1 MKKLFFTFPL
11 FLLFVSAFSLSV
23 FAQTPKPTQ
32 TPTIEDDGEVVKIT
46 TTLIQLDVVVTDK
59 KGNQVTDLKPE
70 DFEVYENG
78 KKQDITN
85 LSYISSNSARQP
97 IDANQPNSKKN
108 DKLSAPI
115 PPVKLKPEQIRRT
128 YALVVDDLGLS
139 FENVSTVKYALKK
152 FVNEQMQ
159 AGDLVAIIRTGSG
172 IGALQSFTSDRRQL
186 FAAIEKIKW
195 NPQGRS
201 GGSAFAAVA
210 PPLAGSLDNDKKN
223 EVEQKIN
230 KNKEDGN
237 FDQSSVDF
245 RNENFTVGTLGALR
259 YVIRGMRELPGRKS
273 VLLFSEGF
281 QMYSE
286 ENGMKTPTR
295 ILNGMRVLAD
305 LANRA
310 SVVIYTLDPRG
321 LVSSYGLNA
330 DDNTFTLTGA
340 EIDRQQRS
348 RERKLFD
355 SQDSLHFLAEETG
368 GMAYV
373 NQNRLDIGLRLAVE
387 DQSGYYLIG
396 YQPESDTFNPKKNQ
410 FNKFTV
416 KVKRSDL
423 KVRYRSG
430 FFGVTDEQIAQIKP
444 SSPTQQIYH
453 ALTSPFN
460 TGGVSLY
467 LNTVFGDDPK
477 YGTFIRS
484 LIYVDGKDIAF
495 IKEADGRRMAKFD
508 VLAMT
513 FGDNGAP
520 IDQFAKSFT
529 MQVNEETYQKILAKG
544 FIYNIPVPIKKAGAY
559 QFRIALRDS
568 NSEKVGSASQFV
580 EVPNLKKKN
589 LTLSGVLLDNFTLA
603 EWRKISLG
611 ENLPSANQNGEE
623 TDADIDTAVRR
634 YKRGTVLRYGYIIYN
649 AKTPA
654 PQIQVQTKL
663 FRDGK
668 PFLES
673 ESSSLSVNGQADLRQ
688 IQDSNTITLGND
700 LKTGSYV
707 LQVVVRD
714 TLANKA
720 ASQWIDFEI
729 VE

>member
-1 MKKLFFTFPL
+1 MKKIFFCFSL
-11 FLLFVSAFSLSV
+11 FLSFILAFSLST

-32 TPTIEDDGEVVKIT
+32 TPPIEDDGEVVKIT

-70 DFEVYENG
+70 DFEIYENG

-85 LSYISSNSARQP
+85 LSYISSNSAKQP
-97 IDANQPNSKKN
+97 IDGTQPGSKKN

-128 YALVVDDLGLS
+128 YAMVVDDLGLS
-139 FENVSTVKYALKK
+139 FENVSTVKYTLKK

-159 AGDLVAIIRTGSG
+159 PGDLVAIIRTGSG
-172 IGALQSFTSDRRQL
+172 IGALQSFTSDKRQL
-186 FAAIEKIKW
+186 FSAIEKIKW
-195 NPQGRS
+195 NPQGR
-201 GGSAFAAVA
+201 GSVNAFNAVA
-210 PPLAGSLDNDKKN
+210 PPLAGGRD
-223 EVEQKIN
+223 EN
-230 KNKEDGN
+230 KNKEDEKSGQN
-237 FDQSSVDF
+237 AIDF

-259 YVIRGMRELPGRKS
+259 YVIRGMKELPGRKS

-281 QMYSE
+281 QTYSE

-295 ILNGMRVLAD
+295 ILSGMRVLAD
-305 LANRA
+305 LANRS

-321 LVSSYGLNA
+321 LENPYGLKGE
-330 DDNTFTLTGA
+330 DNTFTMTEAAIEG
-340 EIDRQQRS
+340 QQRS
-348 RERKLFD
+348 RERKLFET
-355 SQDSLHFLAEETG
+355 QDSLRFLAEETG
-368 GMAYV
+368 GKAYV
-373 NQNRLDIGLRLAVE
+373 NQNRLDIGLRKAVE
-387 DQSGYYLIG
+387 DQSGYYLVG
-396 YQPESDTFNPKKNQ
+396 YQPDSDTFDPKKNK
-410 FNKFTV
+410 FNKFIV
-416 KVKRSDL
+416 KVKRANL
-423 KVRYRSG
+423 EVRYRSG

-460 TGGVSLY
+460 NGGVSLY

-568 NSEKVGSASQFV
+568 NSEKIGSASQFV

-589 LTLSGVLLDNFTLA
+589 LTLSGILLDNFTLA

-611 ENLPSANQNGEE
+611 ANTVSAGKEDEENDG
-623 TDADIDTAVRR
+623 DIDTAVRR
-634 YKRGTVLRYGYIIYN
+634 YRRGTVLRYGYIIYN

-668 PFLES
+668 LFLES
-673 ESSSLSVNGQADLRQ
+673 ESSSLAISGQADLRQ